1 MFLSEREIEIKINPD
16 KILTSDNTGRN
27 LIHGLSESVKKFLQ
41 AGEVPIRFI
50 VSSSDRFRYRCEIGL
65 MVDQDQ
71 HNVESIFKFV
81 PRRLEVPDKFTTVLI
96 VPTGVGAEIGGHAGD
111 ATPVAS
117 LLASVSDSLI
127 THPNVVNASDI
138 IDLPQNALYVEGSV
152 LTRLLMGTVGLL
164 PVRRN
169 RILVVLDS
177 HEDQVFMNA
186 AINAVNA
193 ARVSYGLSGVDIL
206 EIDPC
211 FVMDSSFTSSGR
223 ATGRVHNL
231 DLLTNELKK
240 RVSYYDAVAL
250 SSRIIVPENYHTE
263 YFELGGD
270 MVNPWGGVEALLTH
284 AVSTVYNVPSAHSPM
299 METQDIA
306 NMDPGIVDPRMA
318 AEAISLTFLQC
329 ILKGLKSSP
338 RILTDTSSITHR
350 SALTAEDISCV
361 VIPDG
366 CLGLPTLAALS
377 QGIPVIAVRENKTLM
392 SNDLG
397 QLPWMPG
404 QLNIV
409 DSYLEAAGVIGALKA
424 GIDPMSVKRPIES
437 VNVDKIVGELP
448 ETVIE
453 RMMPF

>member
-1 MFLSEREIEIKINPD
+1 MFLSEREIEIYIKPD
-16 KILTSDNTGRN
+16 EILTSDNSGKDLLN
-27 LIHGLSESVKKFLQ
+27 SLSEAVKNLLQ
-41 AGEVPIRFI
+41 PGEVPIRFV
-50 VSSSDRFRYRCEIGL
+50 VSHSDQSRYRCEIGL
-65 MVDQDQ
+65 MVNHDQQ
-71 HNVESIFKFV
+71 NVESIFKYE

-117 LLASVSDSLI
+117 LLASACDSLI

-138 IDLPQNALYVEGSV
+138 IDLPDNALYVEGSV
-152 LTRLLMGTVGLL
+152 LTRFLMGTVGLL

-177 HEDQVFMNA
+177 HHDQVFMNA
-186 AINAVNA
+186 AVNAVNA

-211 FVMDSSFTSSGR
+211 YVMDSSFTSSGR

-231 DLLTNELKK
+231 DLLMKELKD
-240 RVSYYDAVAL
+240 RSRYYDAIAL

-284 AVSTVYNVPSAHSPM
+284 AVSTVHNVPSAHSPM
-299 METQDIA
+299 MESQDIA
-306 NMDPGIVDPRMA
+306 NMDPGIVDARMA

-329 ILKGLKSSP
+329 ILRGLKSSP
-338 RILTDTSSITHR
+338 SILTDPSSIRHR
-350 SALTAEDISCV
+350 SALTAEDISCM

-366 CLGLPTLAALS
+366 CLGLPTFAALA
-377 QGIPVIAVRENKTLM
+377 QGIPVIAVKENKTLM

-397 QLPWMPG
+397 QLPWAQG
-404 QLNIV
+404 QLYVV
-409 DSYLEAAGVIGALKA
+409 DNYLEAAGVIAALKA
-424 GIDPMSVKRPIES
+424 GIDPWSVRRPIDS
-437 VNVDKIVGELP
+437 VNVDKIVGKLP
-448 ETVIE
+448 ATVIE

>member
-1 MFLSEREIEIKINPD
+1 MFLSEREIEININPD
-16 KILTSDNTGRN
+16 EILTSDNAGQTLFNR
-27 LIHGLSESVKKFLQ
+27 LSGLVTDFLQ
-41 AGEVPIRFI
+41 TGEVPIRFV
-50 VSSSDRFRYRCEIGL
+50 VSHSDQFQYRCEIGL

-71 HNVESIFKFV
+71 HNVESIFKFE
-81 PRRLEVPDKFTTVLI
+81 PRRLEVPDKFTTALI

-138 IDLPQNALYVEGSV
+138 IDLPENALYVEGSV

-177 HEDQVFMNA
+177 HQDQVFMNA

-193 ARVSYGLSGVDIL
+193 ARVSYGLSGVGIL

-231 DLLTNELKK
+231 DLLTRELKN
-240 RVSYYDAVAL
+240 RVSYYDAIAL

-263 YFELGGD
+263 YFELGGS

-284 AVSTVYNVPSAHSPM
+284 AMSTVYNLPSAHSPM

-306 NMDPGIVDPRMA
+306 NMDPGIVDARMA

-338 RILTDTSSITHR
+338 RILTDPSSINHR
-350 SALTAEDISCV
+350 SALTAEDISCM

-366 CLGLPTLAALS
+366 CLGLPTFAALA

-404 QLNIV
+404 QLHIV
-409 DSYLEAAGVIGALKA
+409 DNYLEAAGVIAALKS
-424 GIDPMSVKRPIES
+424 GIDPSSVRRPIEL
-437 VNVDKIVGELP
+437 VNVDKIVGEMP
-448 ETVIE
+448 VTMIE